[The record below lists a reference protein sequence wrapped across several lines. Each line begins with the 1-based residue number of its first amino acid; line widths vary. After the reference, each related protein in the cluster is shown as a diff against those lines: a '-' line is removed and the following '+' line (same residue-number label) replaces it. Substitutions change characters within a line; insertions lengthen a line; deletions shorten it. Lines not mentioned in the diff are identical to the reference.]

1 MTQTFCML
9 MLLAFN
15 ITLAGC
21 TNATPL
27 PETSASLGQA
37 FDLKIEQ
44 SAQLDDGLRVTF
56 VNVPTDGRCSSC
68 TASYNAQV
76 VLRFESPEKAVT
88 QITLNTNPPFAVEGD
103 PSPYT
108 IKLINLKPSRRYPP
122 DSINRA
128 DYVATLLIS
137 K

>member
-1 MTQTFCML
+1 MTQIFCML

-21 TNATPL
+21 TNVIPPPA
-27 PETSASLGQA
+27 TSANLGQA

-44 SAQLDDGLRVTF
+44 SAQMDDGLRVTF

-68 TASYNAQV
+68 TASHNAQV
-76 VLRFESPEKAVT
+76 VLRLESPDKARIE
-88 QITLNTNPPFAVEGD
+88 ITLNTNPPFAVQGD
-103 PSPYT
+103 PAPYT
-108 IKLINLKPSRRYPP
+108 IKLINLKPQRKYPP
-122 DSINRA
+122 DAINRA
-128 DYVATLLIS
+128 DYVVTLTIS